1 MPGWQYREGAFVY
14 ESPGVTVTIDQ
25 HAGPAAAVPAYRPDL
40 ADALPGCSP
49 FLLWEWAQYRFT
61 VAPPLPG
68 IALHV
73 GDQIVRPVAD
83 GVYLFRYENAL
94 GASRIRLAGAPV
106 PDLPVEVISHKLA
119 GDGLASYPRLYRTMV
134 RQIIGD
140 LLTLPFHLT
149 GATAHATRIHD
160 GPPSPLFTLHFLRH
174 HGRTLAAALE
184 AVGHSPHRVLTREEL
199 VRPVAMATRL
209 DGAALRWGLTH
220 PDSWAVTAGDG
231 GWFRLGGQAVLPE
244 RLLQQR
250 AEETFDTH
258 ENRFVRHFLL
268 SLRQA
273 VDDALTLLE
282 RYGGRQ
288 SRLRAVGT
296 VQTDPVAAREG
307 VPQDDSAD
315 QTVPRVTS
323 EGNPQGDSAGQAD
336 PRAASASEGDR
347 HADLAV
353 HGGPHADLAVQG
365 GPHANHT
372 GPIDLRE
379 ELTTLAHHVDEALA
393 WPWWDEVGELV
404 HLPEQSTVLHGKD
417 GYRELWALYPEFL
430 LGRSPFGYGL
440 DRAIAARD
448 VATLYEYWCF
458 FRLIRALEPALGPA
472 RLRLRADETGGLD
485 WRTAAFFG
493 DGGWRLVFNLPAR
506 GGRESYSLGLR
517 PDFTLIGPAG
527 VALVLDAKFRLDAPR
542 PDLDEPDR
550 AEASPQAADLYKMH
564 TYRDALGVRAAVA
577 LYPGDL
583 AVFYD
588 RRTRRRR
595 TDLTLHELIF
605 GDFEGVGALPLRAE
619 GGTEPCMIS

>member
-14 ESPGVTVTIDQ
+14 ETPGITVIIDPYT
-25 HAGPAAAVPAYRPDL
+25 GPAPAYRPDL

-49 FLLWEWAQYRFT
+49 FLLWEWAQYRVT

-73 GDQIVRPVAD
+73 GDQVVRPVAD

-119 GDGLASYPRLYRTMV
+119 GDGLASYPRLYRAMV

-184 AVGHSPHRVLTREEL
+184 AVGRSPHRVLTREEL

-220 PDSWAVTAGDG
+220 PDTWAVTRRSG
-231 GWFRLGGQAVLPE
+231 GWFQLAGQAVLPE
-244 RLLQQR
+244 RLLQER

-258 ENRFVRHFLL
+258 ENRFARHFLL
-268 SLRQA
+268 A
-273 VDDALTLLE
+273 V
-282 RYGGRQ
+282 RQ
-288 SRLRAVGT
+288 SLDSALALLDKYGAGQRPLRAAGTVGT
-296 VQTDPVAAREG
+296 ETASAPDPPGNSASQEDSPIQTDPEAFRA
-307 VPQDDSAD
+307 PI
-315 QTVPRVTS
+315 
-323 EGNPQGDSAGQAD
+323 PQGNGIGQTD
-336 PRAASASEGDR
+336 PRAAGPLAGDPPGSIPTSPDGPPASEGAQSEQQ
-347 HADLAV
+347 ADQA
-353 HGGPHADLAVQG
+353 GTPG
-365 GPHANHT
+365 
-372 GPIDLRE
+372 LRA
-379 ELTTLAHHVDEALA
+379 ELTALAHHLDEALA

-404 HLPEQSTVLHGKD
+404 HLPEQSTVLYGKD

-430 LGRSPFGYGL
+430 LSRSPFGHGL

-458 FRLIRALEPALGPA
+458 FHLVGLLAPALGPP
-472 RLRLRADETGGLD
+472 RLELRADDTGGLD
-485 WRTAAFFG
+485 WRTAACFG
-493 DGGWRLVFNLPAR
+493 DGKWRLVFNLPAR
-506 GGRESYSLGLR
+506 AAGRATAWGCGRTSPLLVPGASRWCWTPSSGWTPPARNWRSRRR
-517 PDFTLIGPAG
+517 P
-527 VALVLDAKFRLDAPR
+527 RRR
-542 PDLDEPDR
+542 P
-550 AEASPQAADLYKMH
+550 
-564 TYRDALGVRAAVA
+564 
-577 LYPGDL
+577 
-583 AVFYD
+583 
-588 RRTRRRR
+588 RRR
-595 TDLTLHELIF
+595 TSTRCTPTATPWGYGPRWPSIPATRRSSTI
-605 GDFEGVGALPLRAE
+605 GAPAAGAR
-619 GGTEPCMIS
+619 T